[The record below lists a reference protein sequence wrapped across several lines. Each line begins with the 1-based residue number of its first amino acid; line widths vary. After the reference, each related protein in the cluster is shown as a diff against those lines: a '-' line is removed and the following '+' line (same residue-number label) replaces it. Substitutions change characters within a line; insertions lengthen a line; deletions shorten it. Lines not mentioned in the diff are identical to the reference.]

1 MNWRPVGR
9 SGEPYPAWLRKL
21 RDKSGAYAIRQGGRV
36 VYVGESHK
44 GRLYGTI
51 TRHFQGWRR
60 QQTLKQFF
68 VGLFVDK
75 GADPGFTYE
84 RGACEVAVRVTSSR
98 DAAIDLQ
105 DQWIRRLDPR
115 DNTVGKLEDAPF

>member
-1 MNWRPVGR
+1 VRWRAIGR
-9 SGEPYPAWLRKL
+9 PGEPYPEWLRSL
-21 RDKSGAYAIRQGGRV
+21 RDRSGAYAIRVGGRV

-60 QQTLKQFF
+60 KKNFWRD
-68 VGLFVDK
+68 LFGS
-75 GADPGFTYE
+75 GADPGFTYD
-84 RGACEVAVRVTSSR
+84 RASAEVMVKPCSSSHAI
-98 DAAIDLQ
+98 AAQ
-105 DQWIRRLDPR
+105 NHWILRLRPR